1 MNISDSCHNHDY
13 GINSG
18 KVFTTTMGLLIEIP
32 ALINLVNT
40 HFKLRD
46 KLYR

>member
-1 MNISDSCHNHDY
+1 MNISDSCRNRDY
-13 GINSG
+13 GINSS
-18 KVFTTTMGLLIEIP
+18 KIFTITMGLLIEIP